1 MRPLIAF
8 GVRQHVLMNLLFV
21 GLILASLVAIRDI
34 PVDRYPNLPFGEAHC
49 VVRYPGA
56 DASEV
61 ERLVTQ
67 KLEDALR
74 GMESVEY
81 VRATSVPGQSELFV
95 KFDDDTDYARLY
107 DEARLRL
114 LAVQN
119 QLPTVDGKQ
128 LGMHLAKLD
137 TDAWLP
143 VMQVCLVAKDPA
155 KPLAAR
161 QLDLLAKDLRDRL
174 EQLPG
179 VKRIDIIGERREQF
193 VVELDQAALQRHRVT
208 YGEVANALAQ
218 AGGAPPAGTI
228 DTAQGERLFR
238 VDARYRTRA
247 DVMAV
252 LVRRVGDGAQ
262 ITVGDLCRQEASGER
277 ALDEGVLISVNGQ
290 ESVLCKV
297 LKDKTANAISVKDAV
312 VAAGAA
318 FTADHQADGVS
329 LVYTVD
335 SAVRIH
341 DYLGVLGSNL
351 FWGLVLVTIALLGF
365 LTWRS
370 ALLTISGVVFA
381 ILASFLYFWLTGASL
396 NELTVV
402 GLVLVLGMLV
412 GDAIVVVDNIQRHLE
427 EGQPITTAAIDGTA
441 EVFWPV
447 VNSALTTIAS
457 FLPLLLMTGSVGD
470 FFGLMPIAVTVALV
484 ASLIECMLILPLHAV
499 TAEKLLGPEKVIA
512 RSESGTAGYLQRP
525 GVVGWLARRYDRAL
539 RWNLVHPWSCIGLVG
554 VMFLLTMGIL
564 TQSLY
569 ANAWGQRPILRMA
582 FFPNDASILNVA
594 VRLPG
599 DATLSSTSR
608 VLRDIEQ
615 NLMELG
621 PGRIDNATGFAGML
635 MDSYYKPVWSHS
647 YGFIFIELPPLDR
660 RTADANVILEEV
672 RKRLESTFE
681 KNGIDLE
688 ITQQMDGPPIGM
700 PVTIRVAG
708 RDTVSVEKL
717 SHDLK
722 DFLHNQ
728 STDRLKG
735 MIDLNDDSSRRLR
748 QVSFHPHWDRLANHG
763 IAQRTALDFIAG
775 AVDGAYV
782 GEFRR
787 SDEDIPV
794 RVRLGRDLLDDPAR
808 LLQLPIVDEPGGR
821 QVTVGDVASVE
832 TGWTAAALVRRD
844 YQRAVTITGNFTADA
859 ALSPTDVTS
868 AVQDWYG
875 ERQGQ
880 YPGASLAFGGEAES
894 TAKSYRSL
902 AQAFALS
909 VFLIFLLL
917 ATQFRSYTQ
926 PLIILSNVVFAF
938 IGVFLV
944 LGIVGICLL
953 AFPEGVVRPE
963 RGMFTVQSFI
973 AIVGLTGV
981 VVNDAIVLVDFINT
995 RRREGLPLIEA
1006 LMTAGHQR
1014 MRAIL
1019 LTSITTI
1026 AGLLTMALGIP
1037 EFSIAWSP
1045 LATCFIAGL
1054 MASTFLTLL
1063 VVPVLYLLLDRLTP
1077 TRWRSV
1083 ESENP

>member
-8 GVRQHVLMNLLFV
+8 GVRQHVLMNLLYV
-21 GLILASLVAIRDI
+21 GLILASLVAMRDI
-34 PVDRYPNLPFGEAHC
+34 PVDRYPNLPFGEVHC

-81 VRATSVPGQSELFV
+81 VRATSVPGQAEMFV
-95 KFDDDTDYARLY
+95 KFDDDTDYDRLY
-107 DEARLRL
+107 DQARIRL

-128 LGMHLAKLD
+128 LGMYLNKMD

-143 VMQVCLVAKDPA
+143 VMQVCLVAKDPL
-155 KPLAAR
+155 KPLATR
-161 QLDLLAKDLRDRL
+161 QQDLLVKDLRDRL
-174 EQLPG
+174 ELLPG
-179 VKRIDIIGERREQF
+179 VKRIDIVGERREQF
-193 VVELDQAALQRHRVT
+193 VIELDPAALERHRVT
-208 YGEVANALAQ
+208 YGEVATALMQ
-218 AGGAPPAGTI
+218 AGAAPPAGTI

-247 DVMAV
+247 DVMDV
-252 LVRRVGDGAQ
+252 LVRRVGDGAGV
-262 ITVGDLCRQEASGER
+262 TVGDLCRQDASGER

-290 ESVLCKV
+290 DSVLCKV
-297 LKDKTANAISVKDAV
+297 LKEKTANAITVKEAV
-312 VAAGAA
+312 VAASAQ
-318 FTADHQADGVS
+318 FTTEHQADGVS
-329 LVYTVD
+329 LIYTVD
-335 SAVRIH
+335 SAVRIQ

-351 FWGLVLVTIALLGF
+351 FWGLVLVTIALLCF

-381 ILASFLYFWLTGASL
+381 IFASFLYFWLTGASL

-402 GLVLVLGMLV
+402 GLVLVSGMLV

-427 EGQPITTAAIDGTA
+427 EGKSITAAAIDGTV

-447 VNSALTTIAS
+447 VNSALTTVAS

-470 FFGLMPIAVTVALV
+470 FFGLMPVAVTVALV
-484 ASLIECMLILPLHAV
+484 ASLIECMLMLPLHAV
-499 TAEKLLGPEKVIA
+499 TAEKLLGPEKIVA
-512 RSESGTAGYLQRP
+512 RSDSGTAGYLQRP

-539 RWNLVHPWSCIGLVG
+539 RWNLAHPWSCIGLVA
-554 VMFLLTMGIL
+554 VMFLFTIGIL
-564 TQSLY
+564 VQSHF

-594 VRLPG
+594 VRRPG
-599 DATLSSTSR
+599 DATLSSTSAFM
-608 VLRDIEQ
+608 RDIEREV
-615 NLMELG
+615 MALG
-621 PGRIDNATGFAGML
+621 SGKIDNATGFAGML

-647 YGFIFIELPPLDR
+647 YGFIFIELPPLNR
-660 RTADANVILEEV
+660 RTANANVILEEI
-672 RKRLESTFE
+672 RTRLESCFE
-681 KNGIDLE
+681 KDGVDLE
-688 ITQQMDGPPIGM
+688 VTQQRDGPPIGL

-708 RDTVSVEKL
+708 REPTAVEKL
-717 SHDLK
+717 AHDLK
-722 DFLHNQ
+722 QYLQEQ
-728 STDRLKG
+728 STQRLKG
-735 MIDLNDDSSRRLR
+735 LIDLNDDSSRRIR

-794 RVRLGRDLLDDPAR
+794 RVRLGRDLLDDPTR

-821 QVTVGDVASVE
+821 QVTVGDVASVD

-844 YQRAVTITGNFTADA
+844 YQRSVTITGNFTADA
-859 ALSPTDVTS
+859 VLSPTDVTR
-868 AVQDWYG
+868 AVQEWYA
-875 ERQGQ
+875 ERQSH
-880 YPGASLAFGGEAES
+880 YPGVALAFGGEAES
-894 TAKSYRSL
+894 TSKSYRSL

-944 LGIVGICLL
+944 LGVVGICLL
-953 AFPEGVVRPE
+953 ALPEGMVRPE

-1006 LMTAGHQR
+1006 LLTAGHQR

-1054 MASTFLTLL
+1054 TASTFLTLL
-1063 VVPVLYLLLDRLTP
+1063 IVPVLYLLLDRYTP
-1077 TRWRSV
+1077 ARWRGQDQ
-1083 ESENP
+1083 EAI

>member
-8 GVRQHVLMNLLFV
+8 GLRQHVLMNLLFV
-21 GLILASLVAIRDI
+21 GLILASLVAMRDI

-81 VRATSVPGQSELFV
+81 VRATSVPGQSELFI
-95 KFDDDTDYARLY
+95 KFDDDTDYERLY
-107 DEARLRL
+107 DQARIRL

-119 QLPTVDGKQ
+119 QLPTVDGKP
-128 LGMHLAKLD
+128 LGMHLSKLD

-143 VMQVCLVAKDPA
+143 VLQVCLVAEDPA
-155 KPLAAR
+155 RPLASR

-179 VKRIDIIGERREQF
+179 VKRIEVVGERREQF
-193 VVELDQAALQRHRVT
+193 VVELDPAALERHRIT
-208 YGEVANALAQ
+208 YGDVANALAQ
-218 AGGAPPAGTI
+218 AGVAPPAGTI

-238 VDARYRTRA
+238 VDARYRTRS
-247 DVMAV
+247 DIMAV
-252 LVRRVGDGAQ
+252 LVRRVGDGAR

-277 ALDEGVLISVNGQ
+277 PVDEGVLISVNGQ
-290 ESVLCKV
+290 DSVLCKV
-297 LKDKTANAISVKDAV
+297 LKEPGANAITVKEAV
-312 VAAGAA
+312 VAAGTA
-318 FTADHQADGVS
+318 FAADHVHDGVE

-335 SAVRIH
+335 SAVRIQ
-341 DYLGVLGSNL
+341 DYLGVLGANL
-351 FWGLVLVTIALLGF
+351 FWGVVLVAICLLCF

-370 ALLTISGVVFA
+370 AVLTISGVVFA
-381 ILASFLYFWLTGASL
+381 VFASFLYFWLTGASL

-402 GLVLVLGMLV
+402 GLVLVSGMLV
-412 GDAIVVVDNIQRHLE
+412 GDAIVVIDNIQRHLE
-427 EGQPITTAAIDGTA
+427 EGKSISQAAIDGTA

-447 VNSALTTIAS
+447 INSALTTIAS

-484 ASLIECMLILPLHAV
+484 ASLIECMLMLPLHAV
-499 TAEKLLGPEKVIA
+499 TAERLLGPEKIKPRA
-512 RSESGTAGYLQRP
+512 ESGTAGYLQRP
-525 GVVGWLARRYDRAL
+525 GAVGWLARRYDRAL
-539 RWNLVHPWSCIGLVG
+539 RWNLNHPWACIGVVG
-554 VMFLLTMGIL
+554 LMFLATIGIL
-564 TQSLY
+564 VQSFN

-599 DATLSSTSR
+599 DATLGRTHAL
-608 VLRDIEQ
+608 LRAIERD
-615 NLMELG
+615 LMELG
-621 PGRIDNATGFAGML
+621 PGRIDNASGFAGML
-635 MDSYYKPVWSHS
+635 MDAYYKPVWSHS
-647 YGFIFIELPPLDR
+647 YGFIFVELPALER
-660 RTADANVILEEV
+660 READANVILEQV
-672 RKRLESTFE
+672 RTRLESTFE
-681 KNGIDLE
+681 KDGVDLE
-688 ITQQMDGPPIGM
+688 ITQQMDGPPVGM
-700 PVTIRVAG
+700 PVTIRAAG
-708 RDTVSVEKL
+708 RDPAVVERL
-717 SHDLK
+717 AGDLK
-722 DFLHNQ
+722 TFLAEQ
-728 STDRLKG
+728 RAGRLEG
-735 MIDLNDDSSRRLR
+735 LIDLNDDSSRRIR
-748 QVSFHPHWDRLANHG
+748 QVSFHPDWERLANHG

-787 SDEDIPV
+787 SDDDIPV
-794 RVRLGRDLLDDPAR
+794 RVRLARELLDDPVR
-808 LLQLPIVDEPGGR
+808 LLQMPVIDEPSGR
-821 QVTVGDVASVE
+821 QVTVGDLARVE
-832 TGWTAAALVRRD
+832 SGTTPAALVRRD
-844 YQRAVTITGNFTADA
+844 YQRAVTITGNFTKDA
-859 ALSPTDVTS
+859 ALSPTDVTR
-868 AVQDWYG
+868 AVQEWFG
-875 ERQGQ
+875 ERAAQ
-880 YPGASLAFGGEAES
+880 YPGAALAFGGEAES
-894 TAKSYRSL
+894 TTKSYNSL
-902 AQAFALS
+902 AQAFALA

-917 ATQFRSYTQ
+917 ATQFRSYLQ
-926 PLIILSNVVFAF
+926 PLLILSNVVFAF

-944 LGIVGICLL
+944 LGIVGVCLL

-981 VVNDAIVLVDFINT
+981 VVNDAIVLVDFINN

-1006 LMTAGHQR
+1006 LLTAGHQR

-1019 LTSITTI
+1019 LTSLTTI

-1054 MASTFLTLL
+1054 VASTFLTLL
-1063 VVPVLYLLLDRLTP
+1063 VVPVLYLLLDRFTP
-1077 TRWRSV
+1077 ARLRGPDQ
-1083 ESENP
+1083 EIA

>member
-8 GVRQHVLMNLLFV
+8 GVRQHVLMNLLYV
-21 GLILASLVAIRDI
+21 GLILASLVAMRDI
-34 PVDRYPNLPFGEAHC
+34 PVDRYPNLPFGEVHC

-56 DASEV
+56 DAAEV

-81 VRATSVPGQSELFV
+81 VRATSTPGQAELFA
-95 KFDDDTDYARLY
+95 KFDDDTEYDRLY
-107 DEARLRL
+107 DQARIRL

-128 LGMHLAKLD
+128 LGMYLNKLD

-143 VMQVCLVAKDPA
+143 VMQVCVVAKDPA
-155 KPLAAR
+155 KPLATR
-161 QLDLLAKDLRDRL
+161 QLDLLVKDLRDRL
-174 EQLPG
+174 ELLPG
-179 VKRIDIIGERREQF
+179 IKRIEIVGDRREQF
-193 VVELDQAALQRHRVT
+193 VVELDQAALERHRVT

-218 AGGAPPAGTI
+218 AGLAPPAGTI
-228 DTAQGERLFR
+228 DTAQGERQFR
-238 VDARYRTRA
+238 VDARYRTRQ
-247 DVMAV
+247 DVMDV
-252 LVRRVGDGAQ
+252 LVRRVGDGAR

-277 ALDEGVLISVNGQ
+277 SLDEGVLISVNGQ
-290 ESVLCKV
+290 QSVLCKV
-297 LKDKTANAISVKDAV
+297 LKDKHANAITVKEAV
-312 VAAGAA
+312 VTAGAA
-318 FTADHQADGVS
+318 FVADHATHGID

-335 SAVRIH
+335 SAVRIQ

-351 FWGLVLVTIALLGF
+351 FWGVVLVAIALLCF

-370 ALLTISGVVFA
+370 AALTISGVVFA
-381 ILASFLYFWLTGASL
+381 VFASFLYFWLTGSSL

-402 GLVLVLGMLV
+402 GLVLVSGMLV
-412 GDAIVVVDNIQRHLE
+412 GDAVVVVDNIQRHLE
-427 EGQPITTAAIDGTA
+427 EGKSVTEAAIDGTA

-447 VNSALTTIAS
+447 VNSVLTTIAS

-470 FFGLMPIAVTVALV
+470 FFGLLPVAVTVALV
-484 ASLIECMLILPLHAV
+484 ASLIECMLMLPLHAV
-499 TAEKLLGPEKVIA
+499 TAEKLLGREKVVA
-512 RSESGTAGYLQRP
+512 RSQSGIDGYLQRP
-525 GVVGWLARRYDRAL
+525 GLVGWLARRYDVAL
-539 RWNLVHPWSCIGLVG
+539 RWNLAHPWSVIGLVS
-554 VMFLLTMGIL
+554 VMFLLTVGIL
-564 TQSLY
+564 VQSFN
-569 ANAWGQRPILRMA
+569 ANAWGQRPILKMA
-582 FFPNDASILNVA
+582 FFPNDASILNIA

-599 DATLSSTSR
+599 DATLSGTSR
-608 VLRDIEQ
+608 FLSQLENEV
-615 NLMELG
+615 MALG
-621 PGRIDNATGFAGML
+621 PGKIDNATGFAGML

-647 YGFIFIELPPLDR
+647 YGFVFIELPPLAR
-660 RTADANVILEEV
+660 RTADATAILEEV
-672 RKRLESTFE
+672 RTRLEAQFE
-681 KNGIDLE
+681 KNGVDLE

-708 RDTVSVEKL
+708 RDGGAVERL
-717 SHDLK
+717 AHDLK
-722 DFLHNQ
+722 AHLRELSNA
-728 STDRLKG
+728 RLKG
-735 MIDLNDDSSRRLR
+735 LIDLNDDSSRRIR

-763 IAQRTALDFIAG
+763 VAQRTALDFIAG

-794 RVRLGRDLLDDPAR
+794 RVRLGRDLLDDPAQ

-821 QVTVGDVASVE
+821 QVTVGDVASVDA
-832 TGWTAAALVRRD
+832 GWTPAALVRRD
-844 YQRAVTITGNFTADA
+844 FQRTVTITGNFTADSSLA
-859 ALSPTDVTS
+859 PSDVTR
-868 AVQDWYG
+868 AVEDWHR
-875 ERQGQ
+875 ERAAQ
-880 YPGASLAFGGEAES
+880 YAGASIAFGGEAES
-894 TAKSYRSL
+894 TTKSYRSL

-917 ATQFRSYTQ
+917 ATQFRSYAQ

-944 LGIVGICLL
+944 LGVVGICLL
-953 AFPEGVVRPE
+953 AFPEGMVRPE

-995 RRREGLPLIEA
+995 RRREGLPLIDA
-1006 LMTAGHQR
+1006 LLTAGHQR

-1054 MASTFLTLL
+1054 TASTFLTLL

-1077 TRWRSV
+1077 ARWRQHA
-1083 ESENP
+1083 EEHP